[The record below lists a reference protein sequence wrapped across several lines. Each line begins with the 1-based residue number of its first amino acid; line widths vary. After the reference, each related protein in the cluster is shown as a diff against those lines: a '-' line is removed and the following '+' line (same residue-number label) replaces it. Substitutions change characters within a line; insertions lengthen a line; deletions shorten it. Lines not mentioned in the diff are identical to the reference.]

1 MSKLLTSVGEFFSL
15 WRFSRIVLLIV
26 AILAVIGVWKYFFGH
41 NNEAANYLTATV
53 ERRDIQNLVTATG
66 ILQPREYVDVGA
78 QVSGQ
83 LKKLH
88 VVVGQ
93 QVKAG
98 DLLAEIDATVYRA
111 KVDGIRAQLEN
122 QQAQLGDKK
131 AQLALAKIRVERQQN
146 LFKDDATTKESLQT
160 AEASF
165 QSAGSLLK
173 ALQAQIEQTE
183 SSLRAEEANLAYAR
197 IYAPMGGTVVSITSR
212 QGQTLNANQQAPTI
226 MRIADL
232 STMTVQ
238 TQVSEADIGKLHVGM
253 PVYFTTLGGQD
264 YRWYSKLDRVEPTPT
279 VTNNVVLYN
288 ALFDVPNDSKV
299 LMTQMSTQVFFITS
313 QAKDTLVIPASAVN
327 FKPRKPGETA
337 DKKSGDNQKSGW
349 QGRNQKPEQNVATG
363 DAEKNK
369 SAGSPDKENAD
380 KKDGMNKD
388 GMNKESAGKENAG
401 KESGQAN
408 SNHPLADEAKPADAN
423 GDDGKRKRGP
433 RRGLPTA
440 GAEAKPQP
448 AVIQVMDAKGNLSE
462 RNVVIGISNRVQVQ
476 VLEGLQE
483 GETVVSGMRQL
494 EKPTTGGSAMGQ
506 GGAPGAQG
514 GPGAGAGG
522 GARQMR

>member
-1 MSKLLTSVGEFFSL
+1 MSKLLTSIGEFFSL
-15 WRFSRIVLLIV
+15 WRFSRIVFLIV
-26 AILAVIGVWKYFFGH
+26 AILVAIGIWKFFFSH
-41 NNEAANYLTATV
+41 NKDAENYLTATV
-53 ERRDIQNLVTATG
+53 EHRDIQNLVTATG

-122 QQAQLGDKK
+122 QRAQLGDKQ
-131 AQLALAKIRVERQQN
+131 AQLVLAKIRVERQQN

-160 AEASF
+160 AEASY
-165 QSAGSLLK
+165 QSSGSLLK
-173 ALQAQIEQTE
+173 ALQAQIQQTE

-197 IYAPMGGTVVSITSR
+197 IYAPMNGTVVTITSR

-238 TQVSEADIGKLHVGM
+238 TQVSEADIGKLQVGM

-264 YRWYSKLDRVEPTPT
+264 YRWYSKLDRVEPTPV

-299 LMTQMSTQVFFITS
+299 LMTQMSTQVFFIAS
-313 QAKDTLVIPASAVN
+313 QAKNALVIPASAVN
-327 FKPRKPGETA
+327 FKPRKPGEA
-337 DKKSGDNQKSGW
+337 PENKWGDKSNGPDRNKKS
-349 QGRNQKPEQNVATG
+349 EQNG
-363 DAEKNK
+363 DSDKNK
-369 SAGSPDKENAD
+369 SASSEKEVAD
-380 KKDGMNKD
+380 KKDIA
-388 GMNKESAGKENAG
+388 KEDSAKENSAKERAGK
-401 KESGQAN
+401 KEFATNEQ
-408 SNHPLADEAKPADAN
+408 SNHLSSADTNSGA
-423 GDDGKRKRGP
+423 GDEGRRKRWP
-433 RRGLPTA
+433 RKGLPVA
-440 GAEAKPQP
+440 GAEAKPTP
-448 AVIQVMDAKGNLSE
+448 AVVQVMDAKGNLTE

-483 GETVVSGMRQL
+483 GEIVVSGMRQL
-494 EKPTTGGSAMGQ
+494 DKPNAAGGAPMGQ
-506 GGAPGAQG
+506 GGPG
-514 GPGAGAGG
+514 GPGGPGGGGAGG